1 MLRTSER
8 LDPRVIRTRRDLA
21 ASMCTL
27 MREKS
32 FSKISV
38 QDIAEEA
45 IINRATFYAHFEDK
59 YALLEYLVLGGF
71 EDRLNSRIEA
81 DAGFT
86 TENIRLLTLTTCEF
100 LEEFNVR
107 HSPRQGGDHPPIERI
122 IQQHIYKLLLR
133 WIELTEGL
141 PSEGEQKT
149 SACGGSDAIA
159 TITSWSI
166 FGSAQQWSQS
176 KERVS
181 AEIRTAQIMAFLMHG
196 INRTAFA

>member
-1 MLRTSER
+1 MLHSSEK
-8 LDPRVIRTRRDLA
+8 LDPRVIRTRRDLV

-71 EDRLNSRIEA
+71 EDRLNSKIEA
-81 DAGFT
+81 NSGFAP
-86 TENIRLLTLTTCEF
+86 ENIRLLTLTTCEF

-122 IQQHIYKLLLR
+122 IQQHIYKLLLS
-133 WIELTEGL
+133 WIELSKQLRPEEAYEAA
-141 PSEGEQKT
+141 S
-149 SACGGSDAIA
+149 CGSSDAIA
-159 TITSWSI
+159 TIISWSI

-181 AEIRTAQIMAFLMHG
+181 AEIRTDQIMAFLMHG
-196 INRTAFA
+196 ISA